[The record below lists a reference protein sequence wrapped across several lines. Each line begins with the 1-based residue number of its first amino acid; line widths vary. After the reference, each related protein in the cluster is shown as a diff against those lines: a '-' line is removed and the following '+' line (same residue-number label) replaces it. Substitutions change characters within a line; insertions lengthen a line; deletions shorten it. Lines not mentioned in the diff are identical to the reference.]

1 MNKGTAGKIVII
13 SSPSGGGKTSICQG
27 LLTEERKSQGWGFSI
42 SCTTRPKREG
52 EQHGREYFFV
62 TEEEF
67 DKKAEAGFFAEHFP
81 VHLYK
86 YGTPKE
92 QLDQVVEEGGVI
104 LLDVD
109 VQGAAKIRRKY
120 PDAISIFVLPPSK
133 ESLKERLQRRGTETP
148 EQLDVRYNTARQEM
162 NEYCNFEYTVINEK
176 LESAISDVL
185 SIISGQPG
193 SNKSRTENINKEQIN
208 TIIS

>member
-133 ESLKERLQRRGTETP
+133 ESLKERPQRRGTETP
-148 EQLDVRYNTARQEM
+148 EQLDVR
-162 NEYCNFEYTVINEK
+162 
-176 LESAISDVL
+176 
-185 SIISGQPG
+185 
-193 SNKSRTENINKEQIN
+193 
-208 TIIS
+208 